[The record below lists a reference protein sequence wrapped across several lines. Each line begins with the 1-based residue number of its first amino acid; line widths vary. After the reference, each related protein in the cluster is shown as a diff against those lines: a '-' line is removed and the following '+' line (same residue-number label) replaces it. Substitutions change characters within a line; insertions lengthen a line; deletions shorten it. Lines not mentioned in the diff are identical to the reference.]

1 MRTVLTRNFNWFMNY
16 NECHCILY
24 TSPTI
29 GYSAILTMG
38 SDGFVSVYSLPDL
51 KLIYKEDCVDASDA
65 IGQRNFTMA
74 RNGTL
79 LHQRSPSEFTRGSMT
94 EDARLE
100 FHFSL
105 PSKHI
110 SPLMLT
116 PNTPKSMNGEPIF
129 EVTHV
134 SSTNAQFKTTANLYC
149 NKVTVTVCI
158 IYPWT
163 D

>member
-1 MRTVLTRNFNWFMNY
+1 MAVYLPKSLGVANTPSCPPPKCSPDYYSNFIVFS
-16 NECHCILY
+16 
-24 TSPTI
+24 TSPPI

-100 FHFSL
+100 FRFSL

-134 SSTNAQFKTTANLYC
+134 SSTNVHLRLKLRMIFLL
-149 NKVTVTVCI
+149 V
-158 IYPWT
+158 
-163 D
+163 